1 MFNFFRVND
10 PIRLVGILLYLILFS
25 VISWVFFSF
34 PSTTPALMWMVL
46 GERLSEGY
54 LLYVDVIDDTGPL
67 SAGVFTG
74 LHLLFGRSPIAYVLL
89 GKVFVLFQ
97 IYYWNSTLI
106 KYRVFDENTY
116 LPAIVMAALFH
127 FSFDLMYLS
136 PTLLGSTFL
145 LLAFG
150 QLFSHTVLQKESSES
165 TLLIGIYGG
174 LATGFHWNF
183 VFFLPFIVFTGLA
196 ISGFTIRQLFL
207 SIMGFLLPILL
218 ISVFYF
224 WKDGLE
230 QALQVWPIVFN
241 YPSYGYQ
248 PYLSWL
254 APGVF
259 PLLLALIGF
268 TISSFFRGATINQQK
283 QRQLIV
289 IWLLFSAG
297 LFFLVKN
304 NASYQLVVFLPALS
318 YFISQF
324 FQRFSWTFLIRPAF
338 FGLVLVA
345 PILTSFYWTARTAV
359 DTSYFVVATDEIA
372 LPKKS
377 GLMVLEDNPSPYLI
391 HSLEGPFLNYHMS
404 VSYLQQEK
412 TLPQKAQV
420 FQMIRRQLPKKVL
433 DKDGHFKDLLEE
445 LPALKEFYSEANPGI
460 YSLKY
465 EPRK

>member
-1 MFNFFRVND
+1 
-10 PIRLVGILLYLILFS
+10 
-25 VISWVFFSF
+25 
-34 PSTTPALMWMVL
+34 MWMVL

-74 LHLLFGRSPIAYVLL
+74 LHLLFGRSPIAYILL
-89 GKVFVLFQ
+89 GKIFVLVQ

-183 VFFLPFIVFTGLA
+183 VFFLPFLILTGLA
-196 ISGFTIRQLFL
+196 ISSFTVRQLFL

-218 ISVFYF
+218 ILVFYF
-224 WKDGLE
+224 WNDGLE
-230 QALQVWPIVFN
+230 HALQVWPMVFS
-241 YPSYGYQ
+241 YPNYGYQ
-248 PYLSWL
+248 PSLSWL
-254 APGVF
+254 APGAF
-259 PLLLALIGF
+259 PLVLALIGF
-268 TISSFFRGATINQQK
+268 AISSFFRGATINQQK
-283 QRQLIV
+283 QRQLII

-304 NASYQLVVFLPALS
+304 NASYQLVVFLPAMT

-324 FQRFSWTFLIRPAF
+324 FLLFNWTLLVKPAF
-338 FGLVLVA
+338 FGLVLVL
-345 PILTSFYWTARTAV
+345 PLWTLNYWTTRTAV
-359 DTSYFVVATDEIA
+359 DTSYFVAAIDEIT
-372 LPKKS
+372 LPKKT
-377 GLMVLEDNPSPYLI
+377 GVMVLEKDPSPYLYKT
-391 HSLEGPFLNYHMS
+391 LDGPFLNYNMS
-404 VSYLQQEK
+404 MRYLKQEK
-412 TLPQKAQV
+412 TLQQKAQV
-420 FQMIRRQLPKKVL
+420 FQMVRRQKPQQVL
-433 DKDGHFKDLLEE
+433 DKNGLFKDLLDE
-445 LPALKEFYSEANPGI
+445 LPALKEFYIETSPGV
-460 YSLKY
+460 YSIK
-465 EPRK
+465 

>member
-1 MFNFFRVND
+1 
-10 PIRLVGILLYLILFS
+10 
-25 VISWVFFSF
+25 
-34 PSTTPALMWMVL
+34 MVL

-67 SAGVFTG
+67 SAGVFSG
-74 LHLLFGRSPIAYVLL
+74 IHLLFGRSPMAYILL

-97 IYYWNSTLI
+97 VYYWNSTLI

-116 LPAIVMAALFH
+116 LPAIVLAALFH

-174 LATGFHWNF
+174 LAAGFHWNF
-183 VFFLPFIVFTGLA
+183 VFFLPFIAFTGLA

-218 ISVFYF
+218 IFVFYF
-224 WKDGLE
+224 WKDGLQ
-230 QALQVWPIVFN
+230 QAIQIWPIVFN
-241 YPSYGYQ
+241 YPIYGYQ
-248 PYLSWL
+248 PSLSWL
-254 APGVF
+254 VPGAF
-259 PLLLALIGF
+259 PLLLALIGY

-297 LFFLVKN
+297 LFFFEKN
-304 NASYQLVVFLPALS
+304 NATYQLVVFLPALS

-324 FQRFSWTFLIRPAF
+324 FLKFNWTFLIRPAF
-338 FGLVLVA
+338 FGLVLVM
-345 PILTSFYWTARTAV
+345 PILASFYWTTRTAV
-359 DTSYFVVATDEIA
+359 DTTYFVVATAETS
-372 LPKKS
+372 LPQKT
-377 GLMVLEDNPSPYLI
+377 GVMVLEDDPSPYLTN
-391 HSLEGPFLNYHMS
+391 SLGGPFLNYNMS
-404 VSYLQQEK
+404 LSYLKQEK

-433 DKDGHFKDLLEE
+433 DKEGHFKDLLEE
-445 LPALKEFYSEANPGI
+445 LPALKELYSESNPGI

-465 EPRK
+465 KTRK

>member
-1 MFNFFRVND
+1 
-10 PIRLVGILLYLILFS
+10 
-25 VISWVFFSF
+25 
-34 PSTTPALMWMVL
+34 MWMVL
-46 GERLSEGY
+46 GERMSEGY

-67 SAGVFTG
+67 SAGVFSG
-74 LHLLFGRSPIAYVLL
+74 IHLLFGRSPMAYILL

-97 IYYWNSTLI
+97 VYYWNSTLI

-116 LPAIVMAALFH
+116 LPAIVLAALFH

-174 LATGFHWNF
+174 LAAGFHWNF
-183 VFFLPFIVFTGLA
+183 VFFLPFIAFTGLA

-218 ISVFYF
+218 IFVFYF
-224 WKDGLE
+224 WKDGLQ
-230 QALQVWPIVFN
+230 QAIQIWPIVFN
-241 YPSYGYQ
+241 YPIYGYQ
-248 PYLSWL
+248 PSLSWL
-254 APGVF
+254 VPGAF
-259 PLLLALIGF
+259 PLLLALIGY

-297 LFFLVKN
+297 LFFFEKN
-304 NASYQLVVFLPALS
+304 NATYQLVVFLPALS

-324 FQRFSWTFLIRPAF
+324 FLKFNWTFLIRPAF
-338 FGLVLVA
+338 FGLVLVM
-345 PILTSFYWTARTAV
+345 PILASFYWTTRTAV
-359 DTSYFVVATDEIA
+359 DTTYFVVATAETS
-372 LPKKS
+372 LPQKT
-377 GLMVLEDNPSPYLI
+377 GVMVLEDDPSPYLTN
-391 HSLEGPFLNYHMS
+391 SLGGPFLNYNMS
-404 VSYLQQEK
+404 ISYLKQEK

-433 DKDGHFKDLLEE
+433 DKEGHFKDLLEE
-445 LPALKEFYSEANPGI
+445 LPALKELYSESNPGI

-465 EPRK
+465 KTRK

>member
-1 MFNFFRVND
+1 
-10 PIRLVGILLYLILFS
+10 
-25 VISWVFFSF
+25 
-34 PSTTPALMWMVL
+34 MWMVL

-74 LHLLFGRSPIAYVLL
+74 LHLLFGRSPIAYILL

-116 LPAIVMAALFH
+116 LPAIVLAALFH

-174 LATGFHWNF
+174 LAAGFHWNF
-183 VFFLPFIVFTGLA
+183 VFFLPFIAFTGLA

-218 ISVFYF
+218 IFVFYF
-224 WKDGLE
+224 WKDGLQ
-230 QALQVWPIVFN
+230 QALQVWPIGFN
-241 YPSYGYQ
+241 YPVYGYQ
-248 PYLSWL
+248 PTLSWL
-254 APGVF
+254 APGAF
-259 PLLLALIGF
+259 PLLLAFLGF
-268 TISSFFRGATINQQK
+268 TISSFFRGTTINQQK

-297 LFFLVKN
+297 LFFFVKN
-304 NASYQLVVFLPALS
+304 NATYQLVVFLPALS

-324 FQRFSWTFLIRPAF
+324 FLQFGWKPLIRPAF
-338 FGLVLVA
+338 FGLVLIM
-345 PILTSFYWTARTAV
+345 PILAASYWTARTAV
-359 DTSYFVVATDEIA
+359 DTAYFVVATDETR
-372 LPKKS
+372 LPQKT
-377 GLMVLEDNPSPYLI
+377 GVMVLEDDPSPYLTN
-391 HSLEGPFLNYHMS
+391 SLGGPFLNYNMS
-404 VSYLQQEK
+404 VSYLKQEK

-420 FQMIRRQLPKKVL
+420 FQMLRRQLPKQVL
-433 DKDGHFKDLLEE
+433 DKEGHFKNLLEE
-445 LPALKEFYSEANPGI
+445 LPALKEFYSETTPGV

-465 EPRK
+465 KTRK

>member
-1 MFNFFRVND
+1 
-10 PIRLVGILLYLILFS
+10 
-25 VISWVFFSF
+25 
-34 PSTTPALMWMVL
+34 MWMVL

-74 LHLLFGRSPIAYVLL
+74 LHLLFGRSPIAYILL
-89 GKVFVLFQ
+89 GKIFVLVQ

-183 VFFLPFIVFTGLA
+183 VFFLPFLILTGLA
-196 ISGFTIRQLFL
+196 ISSFSVRQLFL

-218 ISVFYF
+218 ILVFYF
-224 WKDGLE
+224 WNDGLE
-230 QALQVWPIVFN
+230 HALQVWPMVFS
-241 YPSYGYQ
+241 YPNYGYQ
-248 PYLSWL
+248 PSLSWL
-254 APGVF
+254 APGAF
-259 PLLLALIGF
+259 PLVLALIGF
-268 TISSFFRGATINQQK
+268 AISSFFRGATINQQK
-283 QRQLIV
+283 QRQLII

-304 NASYQLVVFLPALS
+304 NASYQLVVFLPAMT

-324 FQRFSWTFLIRPAF
+324 FLLFNWTLLVKPAF
-338 FGLVLVA
+338 FGLVLVL
-345 PILTSFYWTARTAV
+345 PLWTLNYWTTRTAV
-359 DTSYFVVATDEIA
+359 DTSYFVAAIDEIT
-372 LPKKS
+372 LPKKT
-377 GLMVLEDNPSPYLI
+377 GVMVLEKDPSPYLYKT
-391 HSLEGPFLNYHMS
+391 LDGPFLNYNMS
-404 VSYLQQEK
+404 MRYLKQEK
-412 TLPQKAQV
+412 TLQQKAQV
-420 FQMIRRQLPKKVL
+420 FQMVRRQKPQQVL
-433 DKDGHFKDLLEE
+433 DKNGLFKDLLDE
-445 LPALKEFYSEANPGI
+445 LPALKEFYIETSPGV
-460 YSLKY
+460 YSIK
-465 EPRK
+465 

>member
-1 MFNFFRVND
+1 
-10 PIRLVGILLYLILFS
+10 
-25 VISWVFFSF
+25 
-34 PSTTPALMWMVL
+34 MWMVL

-74 LHLLFGRSPIAYVLL
+74 LHLLFGRSPIAYILL
-89 GKVFVLFQ
+89 GKIIVLVQ

-183 VFFLPFIVFTGLA
+183 VCFLPFLILTGLA
-196 ISGFTIRQLFL
+196 ISSFTVRQLFL

-218 ISVFYF
+218 ILVFYF

-230 QALQVWPIVFN
+230 HALQVWPMVFS
-241 YPSYGYQ
+241 YPNYGYQ
-248 PYLSWL
+248 PSLSWL
-254 APGVF
+254 APGAF
-259 PLLLALIGF
+259 PILLALIGF
-268 TISSFFRGATINQQK
+268 AISSFFRGATINQQK
-283 QRQLIV
+283 QRQLII

-304 NASYQLVVFLPALS
+304 NASYQLVVFLPAMT

-324 FQRFSWTFLIRPAF
+324 FLLFNWTLLVKPAF
-338 FGLVLVA
+338 FGLVLVL
-345 PILTSFYWTARTAV
+345 PLWTLNYWTTRTAV
-359 DTSYFVVATDEIA
+359 DTSYFVASIDEIT
-372 LPKKS
+372 LPKKT
-377 GLMVLEDNPSPYLI
+377 GVMVLEKDPSPYLYKT
-391 HSLEGPFLNYHMS
+391 LDGPFLNYNMS
-404 VSYLQQEK
+404 MRYLKKEK
-412 TLPQKAQV
+412 TLQQKAQV
-420 FQMIRRQLPKKVL
+420 FQMVRRQKPQQVL
-433 DKDGHFKDLLEE
+433 DQDGLFKDLLDE
-445 LPALKEFYSEANPGI
+445 LPALKEFYIETSPGV
-460 YSLKY
+460 YSIK
-465 EPRK
+465 

>member
-1 MFNFFRVND
+1 
-10 PIRLVGILLYLILFS
+10 
-25 VISWVFFSF
+25 
-34 PSTTPALMWMVL
+34 MWMVL

-74 LHLLFGRSPIAYVLL
+74 LHLLFGRSPMAYILL

-145 LLAFG
+145 LLAIG

-183 VFFLPFIVFTGLA
+183 VFFLPFIVVTGLA

-207 SIMGFLLPILL
+207 SIMGFLLPTLL
-218 ISVFYF
+218 IFVFYF

-241 YPSYGYQ
+241 YPIYGYQ
-248 PYLSWL
+248 PSLSWL
-254 APGVF
+254 APGIF
-259 PLLLALIGF
+259 PLLLALVGF

-289 IWLLFSAG
+289 IWLLFSVG

-324 FQRFSWTFLIRPAF
+324 FLQISWTALTRPAF
-338 FGLVLVA
+338 FGLILVV
-345 PILTSFYWTARTAV
+345 PILTSYYWTTRTAI
-359 DTSYFVVATDEIA
+359 DTSYFTVDTNETA
-372 LPKKS
+372 LPKKT
-377 GLMVLEDNPSPYLI
+377 GLMVLEDDPSPYLTN
-391 HSLEGPFLNYHMS
+391 SLAGPFLNYHMS
-404 VSYLQQEK
+404 ISYLKQEK

-420 FQMIRRQLPKKVL
+420 FQIIRRQLPKQVL
-433 DKDGHFKDLLEE
+433 DKEGHFKDLLEE
-445 LPALKEFYSEANPGI
+445 LPALKEFYLETNPGI
-460 YSLKY
+460 YFLKY
-465 EPRK
+465 ETRK

>member
-1 MFNFFRVND
+1 
-10 PIRLVGILLYLILFS
+10 
-25 VISWVFFSF
+25 
-34 PSTTPALMWMVL
+34 MWMVL

-74 LHLLFGRSPIAYVLL
+74 LHLLFGRSPIAYVLI

-174 LATGFHWNF
+174 LAAGFHWNF
-183 VFFLPFIVFTGLA
+183 VFFLPFIAFTGLA

-218 ISVFYF
+218 IFVFYF
-224 WKDGLE
+224 WNDGLE
-230 QALQVWPIVFN
+230 QALQIWPIVFN
-241 YPSYGYQ
+241 FPSYGYQ
-248 PYLSWL
+248 PSLSWL
-254 APGVF
+254 APGAF

-324 FQRFSWTFLIRPAF
+324 FQQFSWTFLIRPAF

-359 DTSYFVVATDEIA
+359 DTSYFVAATGDIA
-372 LPKKS
+372 LPQKS

-391 HSLEGPFLNYHMS
+391 HSLGGPFLNYHMS

-420 FQMIRRQLPKKVL
+420 CQMIRRQLPKKVM
-433 DKDGHFKDLLEE
+433 DKEGHFKDLLEE
-445 LPALKEFYSEANPGI
+445 LPALKEFYSKAKPGI

>member
-1 MFNFFRVND
+1 
-10 PIRLVGILLYLILFS
+10 
-25 VISWVFFSF
+25 
-34 PSTTPALMWMVL
+34 MWMVL

-74 LHLLFGRSPIAYVLL
+74 LHLLFGRSPIAYILL
-89 GKVFVLFQ
+89 GKIFVLVQ

-183 VFFLPFIVFTGLA
+183 VFFLPFLILTGLA
-196 ISGFTIRQLFL
+196 ISSFTVRQLFL

-218 ISVFYF
+218 ILVFYF

-230 QALQVWPIVFN
+230 HALQVWPMVFS
-241 YPSYGYQ
+241 YPNYGYQ
-248 PYLSWL
+248 PSLSWL
-254 APGVF
+254 APGAF
-259 PLLLALIGF
+259 PILLALIGF
-268 TISSFFRGATINQQK
+268 AISSFFRGATINQQK
-283 QRQLIV
+283 QRQLII

-304 NASYQLVVFLPALS
+304 NASYQLVVFLPAMT

-324 FQRFSWTFLIRPAF
+324 FLLFNWTLLVKPAF
-338 FGLVLVA
+338 FGLVLVL
-345 PILTSFYWTARTAV
+345 PLWTLNYWTTRTAV
-359 DTSYFVVATDEIA
+359 DTSYFVAAIDEIT
-372 LPKKS
+372 LPKKT
-377 GLMVLEDNPSPYLI
+377 GVMVLEKDPSPYLYKT
-391 HSLEGPFLNYHMS
+391 LDGPFLNYNMS
-404 VSYLQQEK
+404 MRYLKKEK
-412 TLPQKAQV
+412 TLQQKAQV
-420 FQMIRRQLPKKVL
+420 FQMVRRQKPQQVL
-433 DKDGHFKDLLEE
+433 DKDGLFKDLLDE
-445 LPALKEFYSEANPGI
+445 LPALKEFYIETSPGV
-460 YSLKY
+460 YSIK
-465 EPRK
+465 

>member
-1 MFNFFRVND
+1 
-10 PIRLVGILLYLILFS
+10 
-25 VISWVFFSF
+25 
-34 PSTTPALMWMVL
+34 MWMVL

-74 LHLLFGRSPIAYVLL
+74 LHILFGRSPIAYILL
-89 GKVFVLFQ
+89 GKIFVFFQ

-183 VFFLPFIVFTGLA
+183 VFFLPFLVFTGLA
-196 ISGFTIRQLFL
+196 ISSFTVRQLFL
-207 SIMGFLLPILL
+207 AIMGFFLPLLL
-218 ISVFYF
+218 ILVFYF

-230 QALQVWPIVFN
+230 QALQVWPIGFTYLN
-241 YPSYGYQ
+241 YVYQ
-248 PYLSWL
+248 PSLSWL
-254 APGVF
+254 APGAL
-259 PLLLALIGF
+259 PLVLALIGF
-268 TISSFFRGATINQQK
+268 AISSFFRGATINQQK

-304 NASYQLVVFLPALS
+304 NASYQLVVFLPGLS

-324 FQRFSWTFLIRPAF
+324 FLHFSWTLLIRPAF
-338 FGLVLVA
+338 FGLVLVL
-345 PILTSFYWTARTAV
+345 PLWTLNYWDDRIAV
-359 DTSYFVVATDEIA
+359 DSSYFVAATDENT
-372 LPKKS
+372 LS
-377 GLMVLEDNPSPYLI
+377 RQTGVMVLENDPSPYRYK
-391 HSLEGPFLNYHMS
+391 SLDGPFLNYHMS
-404 VSYLQQEK
+404 ISYLKQEK
-412 TLPQKAQV
+412 TLQQKAQV
-420 FQMIRRQLPKKVL
+420 FQMIRRQQPKQVL
-433 DKDGHFKDLLEE
+433 DKDGLFKDLLEE
-445 LPALKEFYSEANPGI
+445 LPALKEFYSLSNPGV
-460 YSLKY
+460 YTLNQES
-465 EPRK
+465 RR

>member
-1 MFNFFRVND
+1 
-10 PIRLVGILLYLILFS
+10 
-25 VISWVFFSF
+25 
-34 PSTTPALMWMVL
+34 MWMVL
-46 GERLSEGY
+46 GERLSEGH
-54 LLYVDVIDDTGPL
+54 LLYVDVIDDTGAL

-74 LHLLFGRSPIAYVLL
+74 LHLLFGRSEIAYLLL
-89 GKVFVLFQ
+89 GKIFVLFQ

-183 VFFLPFIVFTGLA
+183 VFFLPFLIFTGLS
-196 ISGFTIRQLFL
+196 ISSFTVRQLFL

-218 ISVFYF
+218 ILVFYF
-224 WKDGLE
+224 WNDGLE
-230 QALQVWPIVFN
+230 QALQVWPIVFT
-241 YPSYGYQ
+241 YPNYGYQ

-259 PLLLALIGF
+259 PLVLALAGYFIG
-268 TISSFFRGATINQQK
+268 SFFRGATINQQK
-283 QRQLIV
+283 QRQLIL

-304 NASYQLVVFLPALS
+304 TASYQLVIFLPAMS
-318 YFISQF
+318 YFITQF
-324 FQRFSWTFLIRPAF
+324 FLYFNWTLLLRPAF
-338 FGLVLVA
+338 FGLVLALPIWGMNYWQERTKVDATYFVTA
-345 PILTSFYWTARTAV
+345 PIEKDPL
-359 DTSYFVVATDEIA
+359 IQ
-372 LPKKS
+372 K
-377 GLMVLEDNPSPYLI
+377 GLMVLEENPSPYLTQ
-391 HSLEGPFLNYHMS
+391 SLDGPFLNFHMS
-404 VSYLQQEK
+404 ASYLKQEK
-412 TLPQKAQV
+412 NLQQKAQV
-420 FQMIRRQLPKKVL
+420 FQMIRRQQPEQVY
-433 DKDGHFKDLLEE
+433 DKEGLFKALLEE
-445 LPALKEFYSEANPGI
+445 LPALKEFYNEDKPGR
-460 YSLKY
+460 YSK
-465 EPRK
+465 K